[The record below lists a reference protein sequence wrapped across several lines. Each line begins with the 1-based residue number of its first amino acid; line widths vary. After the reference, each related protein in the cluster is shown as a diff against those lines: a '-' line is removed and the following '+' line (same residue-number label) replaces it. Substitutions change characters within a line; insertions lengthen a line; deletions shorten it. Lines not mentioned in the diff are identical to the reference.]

1 MRDQIVLRGANA
13 GDLDIIQVIE
23 NSSFGTFDRP
33 FTPEIFRAFL
43 SENPLG
49 FRVAEISGRIVGYC
63 YTTPLRRKIFGRR
76 YEATIC
82 SLAVS
87 PESRRKGTGTILV
100 RDSIESVRSAG
111 RPDTVLK
118 LQVSESNLEAQ
129 GLYYKLGFRRSRLLR
144 SYYGLGK
151 DAIEMKLEINSTT

>member
-82 SLAVS
+82 SLAVENVCCACVS
-87 PESRRKGTGTILV
+87 FDTPMTAPRRF
-100 RDSIESVRSAG
+100 G
-111 RPDTVLK
+111 RVET
-118 LQVSESNLEAQ
+118 
-129 GLYYKLGFRRSRLLR
+129 
-144 SYYGLGK
+144 
-151 DAIEMKLEINSTT
+151 